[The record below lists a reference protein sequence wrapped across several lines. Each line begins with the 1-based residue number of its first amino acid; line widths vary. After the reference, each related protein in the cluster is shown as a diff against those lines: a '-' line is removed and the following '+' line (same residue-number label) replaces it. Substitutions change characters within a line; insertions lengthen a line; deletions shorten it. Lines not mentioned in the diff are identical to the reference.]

1 MTTAPHP
8 DSVDDSAPTAE
19 LLETLQPILRRIMV
33 ERTLSPGKVGIL
45 RHVAVNERASAAEL
59 AAAVQ
64 VSPQAISLAT
74 RELED
79 LGLIQ
84 RIPDGTDRRRTWIHP
99 TAAGRRRLA
108 EETQA
113 GRSWLYGAIRERL
126 TPVERKTLAEA
137 IPVLRKLTAEPDRT
151 PDFEPPRG

>member
-1 MTTAPHP
+1 MATAPHH

-84 RIPDGTDRRRTWIHP
+84 RVPDETDRRRTWIHP
-99 TAAGRRRLA
+99 TAAGRQRLA

-113 GRSWLYGAIRERL
+113 GRSWLYGALRERL
-126 TPVERKTLAEA
+126 TPVERQTLAEA
-137 IPVLRKLTAEPDRT
+137 IPVLRKLTAEPGS
-151 PDFEPPRG
+151 EPHRG